1 MFVAFRPR
9 ATLAGAAI
17 AALCALGCT
26 ARAEKKAAPPPAR
39 EVEILKIQPS
49 EVRDTA
55 EYLGSIVSRESVSIL
70 PQVSGYV
77 RRIAIRPGQ
86 SVKAGDVL
94 IELDARQERA
104 ALESADAERR
114 AAASNEDLAA
124 RTLER
129 TQALH
134 REGLVSGQE
143 LDRAESQA
151 KAAEAQR
158 RAAEARTAEQRVAL
172 GFHAVKAPFG
182 GIVGDVAARIGDFV
196 TASTSL
202 TTITQGSA
210 LEVQLRIPSER
221 ARLARVGMPVELLD
235 AAGAPK
241 LTTSVYFVAPEAD
254 PRTQLVDVSAAFP
267 NEIGLRPS
275 EMVRTRLVYGTRRAL
290 TVPVLAIVRQSGQAF
305 VYAVD
310 EKPSGAVVARRPVTL
325 GTLSEQ
331 SYVVEKGLA
340 EGDRVVVSSLQLLRD
355 GAPIKPKPAA
365 APAPKT
371 P

>member
-1 MFVAFRPR
+1 MSVVFR
-9 ATLAGAAI
+9 LS
-17 AALCALGCT
+17 AALASAALVVLFALGCT
-26 ARAEKKAAPPPAR
+26 ARAEKKAPPPPAR
-39 EVEILKIQPS
+39 EVEILRIQPS
-49 EVRDTA
+49 DVRDSA

-77 RRIAIRPGQ
+77 RRIALRPGQ

-104 ALESADAERR
+104 ALESADAEQR
-114 AAASNEDLAA
+114 AAASSEELAV

-143 LDRAESQA
+143 LDRAAAQA
-151 KAAEAQR
+151 QAAEAQR
-158 RAAEARTAEQRVAL
+158 RAAAARAAEQRVAL

-182 GIVGDVAARIGDFV
+182 GTVGDVAARLGDFV
-196 TASTSL
+196 TTSTAL

-210 LEVQLRIPSER
+210 LEIQIRVPADR
-221 ARLARVGMPVELLD
+221 ARLARIGMPVELLD
-235 AAGAPK
+235 AKGAVK
-241 LTTSVYFVAPEAD
+241 VKTSVFFIAPEAD

-275 EMVRTRLVYGTRRAL
+275 EMVRARLVYGTRRAL

-310 EKPSGAVVARRPVTL
+310 DKPSGSVVARRPVTL

-331 SYVVEKGLA
+331 HYVVEKGLA

-355 GAPIKPKPAA
+355 GAPVKPKPPAA
-365 APAPKT
+365 KT

>member
-1 MFVAFRPR
+1 MSVAFR
-9 ATLAGAAI
+9 LS
-17 AALCALGCT
+17 AALASAALVVLFALGCT
-26 ARAEKKAAPPPAR
+26 ARAEKKASPPPAR
-39 EVEILKIQPS
+39 EVEILRIQPS

-86 SVKAGDVL
+86 SVKAGEVL

-104 ALESADAERR
+104 ALESADAEQR
-114 AAASNEDLAA
+114 AAASNEELAV

-129 TQALH
+129 VQALH

-143 LDRAESQA
+143 LDRAVSQA

-158 RAAEARTAEQRVAL
+158 RAAEARAAEQRVAL

-182 GIVGDVAARIGDFV
+182 GTVGDVAVRLGDFV
-196 TASTSL
+196 TASTPL

-210 LEVQLRIPSER
+210 LEVQIRVPSER
-221 ARLARVGMPVELLD
+221 AREARVGMPVELLD
-235 AAGAPK
+235 AKGAVK
-241 LTTSVYFVAPEAD
+241 VKTSVFFVAPQAD

-267 NEIGLRPS
+267 NEVGLRPS
-275 EMVRTRLVYGTRRAL
+275 EMVRTRIVYGTRRAL

-310 EKPSGAVVARRPVTL
+310 DKPSGAVVARRPVTL

-355 GAPIKPKPAA
+355 GAPVKPKPAA
-365 APAPKT
+365 VKT